1 MAETDAGKTAE
12 SNKSIESTHHTD
24 SVQAKADTE
33 KENDRTVRRL
43 TRNVTFVSLLA
54 LCLLIATAALA
65 LTGVEVRDNR
75 FHTGIVKI
83 NLNDGNPVIRE
94 DEFLF
99 EPGMTVEKTFF
110 VENDSTWAVYCRLY
124 FGEVS
129 GDLADVLQITFLD
142 GDETIATGTARE
154 LSRSRAAQLTDELA
168 VGERKELTVLFHY
181 PKEAGNATQMQSLS
195 FRLMADAVQTKN
207 NPSREF

>member
-1 MAETDAGKTAE
+1 MAETGAGKTAE
-12 SNKSIESTHHTD
+12 TVEVTKTNAEVVSEKD
-24 SVQAKADTE
+24 S
-33 KENDRTVRRL
+33 DRTVRRL
-43 TRNVTFVSLLA
+43 TRGVTLVSILA

-65 LTGVEVRDNR
+65 LTSVEVRDNR

-129 GDLADVLQITFLD
+129 GNLADVLQITFLD
-142 GDETIATGTARE
+142 GDKTIATGTARE
-154 LSRSRAAQLTDELA
+154 LSRTHAAQLSDELA

-181 PKEAGNATQMQSLS
+181 PEEAGNETQVQTLS

-207 NPSREF
+207 NPSHEFE

>member
-1 MAETDAGKTAE
+1 MAETDAGKTAATVD
-12 SNKSIESTHHTD
+12 SIETNKT
-24 SVQAKADTE
+24 KAEVPSE

-65 LTGVEVRDNR
+65 LTSVEVRDNR

-83 NLNDGNPVIRE
+83 NLNDGKPVIRE

-129 GDLADVLQITFLD
+129 GDLADVVQITFLD

-154 LSRSRAAQLTDELA
+154 LSRSRAAQLMDELA

-181 PKEAGNATQMQSLS
+181 PEEAGNATQMQSLS

>member
-1 MAETDAGKTAE
+1 MAETDAGKTAATVD
-12 SNKSIESTHHTD
+12 SIETNKT
-24 SVQAKADTE
+24 KTE
-33 KENDRTVRRL
+33 VASENQTDRTVRRL

-65 LTGVEVRDNR
+65 LTSVEVRDNR

-129 GDLADVLQITFLD
+129 GDLADVVQITFLD

-181 PKEAGNATQMQSLS
+181 PEDAGNATQMQSLS